1 MFITPSIFKIHNVTA
16 AQSTRQDGFS
26 IGPYASMN
34 LGSNTDD
41 NPSDLRKNKEKF
53 VRGLGF
59 ELDQVAKSKQVHGTE
74 ILDVKLPGSYEGY
87 DAFITKEVNIL
98 LAISTADCV
107 PVLLYDTKNKV
118 CGAIHAGWKGVKD
131 QLPSKVVHRMKSIYQ
146 SDPQNIFAYI
156 GACIDECSFE
166 VDHDVAKFFSNE
178 VTRYDEIKTKYF
190 INLKQKVRQDLLEEG
205 LLEKNIEIS
214 DYDTYTRTDL
224 FYSHRKENGVTG
236 RMWSVIGMKE

>member
-1 MFITPSIFKIHNVTA
+1 MFITPTVFKSFAITA
-16 AQSTRQDGFS
+16 AQSTRDGGYS
-26 IGPYASMN
+26 IGPYASLN

-53 VRGLGF
+53 VKALGF

-74 ILDVKLPGSYEGY
+74 ILDVTVPGSYEGY
-87 DAFITKEVNIL
+87 DAFITSESNIL

-107 PVLLYDTKNKV
+107 PILLFDVANKV
-118 CGAIHAGWKGVKD
+118 CAAIHAGWKGTKD
-131 QLPSKVVHRMKSIYQ
+131 KLSSKVIQRMKANYQ
-146 SDPQNIFAYI
+146 SDPQNVLAYI

-166 VDHDVAKFFSNE
+166 VDQDVAKFFSND
-178 VTRYDEIKTKYF
+178 VSRYDEIKRKYF
-190 INLKQKVRQDLLEEG
+190 INLKQKVKQDLIEEG
-205 LLEKNIEIS
+205 LLEKNIEVS
-214 DYDTYTRTDL
+214 EYDTYTRTDL